1 MRISDWSSDGCS
13 SDLFWLLP
21 ECFAS
26 LAGFVTPEG
35 GTPGM
40 AHRQHVL
47 SGPRSGEAEQAA
59 FHALCPAKQE
69 KYAAA
74 YTACHQALPITEDLP
89 DQQRLILS
97 RQAQGIITIWHVQAV
112 AAPGAL
118 EGARMG
124 DVAG

>member
-40 AHRQHVL
+40 ARRQHVL

-59 FHALCPAKQE
+59 FQALCHAKQE
-69 KYAAA
+69 KFAAA
-74 YTACHQALPITEDLP
+74 YTACNQALQISEDLP
-89 DQQRLILS
+89 DPTCLIVRSEEHTSELQS
-97 RQAQGIITIWHVQAV
+97 IMRISYAV
-112 AAPGAL
+112 FCL
-118 EGARMG
+118 EKKQINH
-124 DVAG
+124 